1 MNFNFKIH
9 DAAHCPHLLLLLL
22 LPITCYYFFFFFFF
36 YYYCYYVFDTFLS
49 SPKPIRFQSE
59 VRRVLFKH
67 FI

>member
-1 MNFNFKIH
+1 MTLR
-9 DAAHCPHLLLLLL
+9 HCLHLLLLLL
-22 LPITCYYFFFFFFF
+22 PSTTCYYFFF

>member
-1 MNFNFKIH
+1 MQHLKFELH
-9 DAAHCPHLLLLLL
+9 DAAHCLHLLLLLL
-22 LPITCYYFFFFFFF
+22 PSTTCYYFFFFFY